1 MEQNITEPSK
11 VQHEKQY
18 SETNFWKAEVPPRPK
33 ILMKQLQP
41 VYILFSPKFQAR
53 PTPDLGANK
62 KGDRP
67 EVKM

>member
-1 MEQNITEPSK
+1 
-11 VQHEKQY
+11 
-18 SETNFWKAEVPPRPK
+18 
-33 ILMKQLQP
+33 MKQLQA

-67 EVKM
+67 EVKMLMTQPV

>member
-1 MEQNITEPSK
+1 MTS
-11 VQHEKQY
+11 
-18 SETNFWKAEVPPRPK
+18 AK
-33 ILMKQLQP
+33 ILRKQIQS
-41 VYILFSPKFQAR
+41 VYILFSPKFQTT